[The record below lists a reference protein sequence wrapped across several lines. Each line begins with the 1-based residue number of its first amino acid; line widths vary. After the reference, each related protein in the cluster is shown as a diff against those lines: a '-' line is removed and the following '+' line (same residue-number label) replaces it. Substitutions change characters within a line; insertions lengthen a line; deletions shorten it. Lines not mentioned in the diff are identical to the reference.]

1 MATVKQTKTIVTCI
15 HMSKVTIHNQQS
27 VLTFFDGEPC
37 ELVLSSLAQP
47 VDLETK
53 DYWNLHDER
62 DGRRYVVEFPK
73 GMFKGNQ
80 QLVTKKLLG
89 EYVEWSGLV
98 FGEWVN
104 KFKGKVIEIVPE
116 NLTHHVTAP
125 LPDQDRLYYW
135 TRPNSD
141 KITFRYGV
149 KKHKRYT
156 KNL

>member
-15 HMSKVTIHNQQS
+15 HMNKATIHNQQS
-27 VLTFFDGEPC
+27 VLTFFEGEPC
-37 ELVLSSLAQP
+37 ELVLSSLAHP

-98 FGEWVN
+98 FGEWTN

-116 NLTHHVTAP
+116 NLTHHATAP

-135 TRPNSD
+135 TRPGSD
-141 KITFRYGV
+141 RITFRYGV
-149 KKHKRYT
+149 KKHKRYI
-156 KNL
+156 KNV